1 MGTDSVAI
9 RTSPS
14 YSGMTSCRLSLCL
27 LAVAGL
33 PGTVLTVSTTQQNIM
48 DDIVGVWGQYRDPL
62 NGFWCDTLRFTSG
75 TQTPCGPS
83 NNFYSGA
90 GTGMGLLSEAIMT
103 ELGYQTREEAETRL
117 TQSLT
122 SLLTEWPREN
132 FSGFMVHFTNRDLQP
147 LSEFSTIDTTILVLG
162 ALFAGNYFGGQVEQ
176 LALQLRDATQW
187 SDAIKLVEIDIN
199 IMLTESTVQV

>member
-1 MGTDSVAI
+1 MNTTLSVLISVTDSVAI

-75 TQTPCGPS
+75 TPVDILCNS
-83 NNFYSGA
+83 RVS
-90 GTGMGLLSEAIMT
+90 T
-103 ELGYQTREEAETRL
+103 E
-117 TQSLT
+117 
-122 SLLTEWPREN
+122 
-132 FSGFMVHFTNRDLQP
+132 
-147 LSEFSTIDTTILVLG
+147 
-162 ALFAGNYFGGQVEQ
+162 
-176 LALQLRDATQW
+176 
-187 SDAIKLVEIDIN
+187 KC
-199 IMLTESTVQV
+199 